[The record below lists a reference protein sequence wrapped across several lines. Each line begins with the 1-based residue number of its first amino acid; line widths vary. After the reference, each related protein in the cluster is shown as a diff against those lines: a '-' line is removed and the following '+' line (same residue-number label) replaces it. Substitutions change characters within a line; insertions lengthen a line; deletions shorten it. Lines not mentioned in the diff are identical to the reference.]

1 MLTIY
6 NFSSTEKGV
15 QNSKQFYNFA
25 RYVIEILTQMKRFF
39 TAFLCISL
47 LLSSISSYAWGP
59 KGHDVV
65 AAIAEQHLTKK
76 ARKALNEL
84 LDGKSI
90 VYYSSWMDNIQNS
103 PYWEN
108 GYNKT
113 KTWHYANV
121 DKGLTYQTMK
131 KNENGDV
138 VTGLEFL
145 TKELTENYDN
155 LTDSM
160 RVDYV
165 KMIVHMVGDLH
176 CPMHAGRL
184 SDLGGNRMK
193 VKWFGQN
200 TNLHSVW
207 DSKMIDSARKW
218 SYTEWVEHLDR
229 TSPKYRKGIMRGTYE
244 EWFTE
249 TVDGAASIYDYVES
263 LDSENPNLSYQFVYD
278 FSPLLEDRLLVGGLR
293 LAYVLN
299 TIFG

>member
-1 MLTIY
+1 
-6 NFSSTEKGV
+6 
-15 QNSKQFYNFA
+15 
-25 RYVIEILTQMKRFF
+25 MKRYI
-39 TAFLCISL
+39 TYTLIAL
-47 LLSSISSYAWGP
+47 LFVSMLPATAWGP

-65 AAIAEQHLTKK
+65 AAIAEQHLTCK
-76 ARKALNEL
+76 AKRQISKL

-103 PYWEN
+103 PYWED
-108 GYNKT
+108 GYYKT

-121 DKGLTYQTMK
+121 DKGLTYETMQ

-138 VTGLEFL
+138 VTAL
-145 TKELTENYDN
+145 TMLTDEMLDNYKH
-155 LTDSM
+155 LTDSVK
-160 RVDYV
+160 VDYL

-193 VKWFGQN
+193 VKWFRQD

-218 SYTEWVEHLDR
+218 SYTEWCDQLDR
-229 TSPKYRKGIMRGTYE
+229 KDRKYRKEVMSGTYE
-244 EWFTE
+244 DWFTE
-249 TVDGAASIYDYVES
+249 TVEAAADIYEYVES
-263 LDSENPNLSYQFVYD
+263 MDQASPNLSYQFVYD
-278 FSPLLEDRLLVGGLR
+278 FSPLLEERLLHAGYR

-299 TIFG
+299 EIFK

>member
-1 MLTIY
+1 MNRILVSFLSTLMLF
-6 NFSSTEKGV
+6 N
-15 QNSKQFYNFA
+15 
-25 RYVIEILTQMKRFF
+25 
-39 TAFLCISL
+39 
-47 LLSSISSYAWGP
+47 SISSFAWGP

-65 AAIAEQHLTKK
+65 AAIAEQNLTSK
-76 ARKALNEL
+76 ARKSLEKL

-103 PYWEN
+103 PYWKD

-121 DKGLTYQTMK
+121 DKGETYQTMK

-138 VTGLEFL
+138 VAALEML

-165 KMIVHMVGDLH
+165 KMIIHMVGDLH

-184 SDLGGNRMK
+184 TDRGGNGCK
-193 VKWFGQN
+193 VKWFGQK

-207 DSKMIDSARKW
+207 DSKMIDAARKW
-218 SYTEWVEHLDR
+218 SYTEWCDQLDR
-229 TSPKYRKGIMRGTYE
+229 TSKKYKKEVMSGTYE
-244 EWFTE
+244 DWFTT
-249 TVDGAASIYDYVES
+249 TVAAAAEVYEYVES
-263 LDSENPNLSYQFVYD
+263 TGEIVPSLSYQFVYD
-278 FSPLLEDRLLVGGLR
+278 FSPLLEEQLLHAGYR

-299 TIFG
+299 EIFD

>member
-1 MLTIY
+1 MLGYTLLQKT
-6 NFSSTEKGV
+6 NFMK
-15 QNSKQFYNFA
+15 K
-25 RYVIEILTQMKRFF
+25 ILTAAMS
-39 TAFLCISL
+39 ALML
-47 LLSSISSYAWGP
+47 MSSISAFGWGQ

-76 ARKALNEL
+76 ARKALNEI

-121 DKGLTYQTMK
+121 DKGETYQTMT
-131 KNENGDV
+131 KNPDGDV
-138 VTGLEFL
+138 ITGLEFL

-155 LTDSM
+155 LTDST
-160 RVDYV
+160 RADYV
-165 KMIVHMVGDLH
+165 KMIVHMVGDMH

-184 SDLGGNRMK
+184 SDRGGNGTK

-200 TNLHSVW
+200 TNLHSIW

-218 SYTEWVEHLDR
+218 NYSEWVDQLDR
-229 TSPKYRKGIMRGTYE
+229 TDKKFRNSVMRGTYE
-244 EWFTE
+244 EWFKE
-249 TVDGAASIYDYVES
+249 TVEGAASIYEYVES
-263 LDSENPNLSYQFVYD
+263 MEKDNPNLSYQFVYD
-278 FSPLLEDRLLVGGLR
+278 FSHLLEDRLLVGGYR

-299 TIFG
+299 TIFGS

>member
-1 MLTIY
+1 MLGYIIPKKTR
-6 NFSSTEKGV
+6 FMK
-15 QNSKQFYNFA
+15 K
-25 RYVIEILTQMKRFF
+25 ILVAAMSM
-39 TAFLCISL
+39 IM
-47 LLSSISSYAWGP
+47 LLSSISAFGWGP

-76 ARKALNEL
+76 AKKAIDEI

-121 DKGLTYQTMK
+121 DKGHTYQTMS
-131 KNENGDV
+131 KNESGDV
-138 VTGLEFL
+138 ITGLEFL

-155 LTDSM
+155 LTDST
-160 RVDYV
+160 RADYV
-165 KMIVHMVGDLH
+165 KMIVHMVGDMH

-184 SDLGGNRMK
+184 SDRGGNGTK

-200 TNLHSVW
+200 TNLHSIW

-218 SYTEWVEHLDR
+218 SYSEWVDQLDR
-229 TSPKYRKGIMRGTYE
+229 TDKKFKSSVMRGTYE
-244 EWFTE
+244 EWFKE
-249 TVDGAASIYDYVES
+249 TVEGAASIYEYVES
-263 LDSENPNLSYQFVYD
+263 MGKDNPNLSYQFVYD
-278 FSPLLEDRLLVGGLR
+278 FSHLLEDRLLVGGYR

-299 TIFG
+299 MIFG